1 MSKNS
6 LYWCAGILILISLG
20 IFLWFHRNR
29 EINNANELSNSSAL
43 RTSPE
48 TNASHPQ
55 NGNDPET
62 ANWQTGLTPQQVIDG
77 LRLRETQ
84 QGGPLQVW
92 KNKLEAKKKEAETIT
107 NVKVTPEIG
116 TFFDKVR
123 GHLYEYEP
131 MIDTK
136 GAQISSV
143 IEAKQATV
151 VVAKFYGF
159 SIPSKA
165 ALHNGVVYF
174 APQATAKLA
183 PSRIHPKGSE
193 IKVPDNFSKGWAIK
207 LSERDRII
215 LYKWDFNESPPEDG
229 ILGIETEFE

>member
-1 MSKNS
+1 MNKKK
-6 LYWCAGILILISLG
+6 LYWRIGIIAVVTLCV
-20 IFLWFHRNR
+20 FLWFHRNR
-29 EINNANELSNSSAL
+29 QSNNANEAGKSSAH
-43 RTSPE
+43 RTPLV
-48 TNASHPQ
+48 ADAGRPQ
-55 NGNDPET
+55 NGDDPEA

-77 LRLRETQ
+77 LRLREAQ

-92 KNKLEAKKKEAETIT
+92 KNKLEAKKTEAETIN

-116 TFFDKVR
+116 TFFDKVQK
-123 GHLYEYEP
+123 HLYEYEP

-136 GAQISSV
+136 DAQISSV
-143 IEAKQATV
+143 IEAKEATV
-151 VVAKFYGF
+151 VVANFYGG

-193 IKVPDNFSKGWAIK
+193 IKVPDNFSQGWAIK

-215 LYKWDFNESPPEDG
+215 LYKWDFNESPPDDG
-229 ILGIETEFE
+229 VLAIETEFE